1 MTKKILLFIMV
12 IFYLFA
18 GYYHFANPSF
28 YYSIIPPYLTAWE
41 KPVNL
46 AAGFI
51 EIGLALLLIPDNTR
65 RFAGLG
71 IILMLLAFI
80 PSHIYFF
87 EKGNFKLGDFTVTP
101 MIAWIRLVIIHPVLI
116 IWAWWVSKFE
126 GLTSPTF
133 E

>member
-1 MTKKILLFIMV
+1 MIEKILLFAMV

-18 GYYHFANPSF
+18 GYYHFANPNF
-28 YYSIIPPYLTAWE
+28 YYTIIPPYLAAWE
-41 KPVNL
+41 KPINL

-71 IILMLLAFI
+71 IVAMLLAFI

-87 EKGNFKLGDFTVTP
+87 EKGRFQLGDFTITP
-101 MIAWIRLVIIHPVLI
+101 MIAWIRLLIIHPLLI

-126 GLTSPTF
+126 GLTSYLP